1 MLDASSDLK
10 LAVVGTL
17 LCEDRSA
24 LEFLARQVAGCE
36 ASEERNAIANLLSD
50 RLQEMKFDRTAVF
63 EDWSII

>member
-10 LAVVGTL
+10 LAVVETL

-24 LEFLARQVAGCE
+24 VELLARQVAECE
-36 ASEERNAIANLLSD
+36 TSDERNAIANLLSD
-50 RLQEMKFDRTAVF
+50 RLQEMKIDQTAVF